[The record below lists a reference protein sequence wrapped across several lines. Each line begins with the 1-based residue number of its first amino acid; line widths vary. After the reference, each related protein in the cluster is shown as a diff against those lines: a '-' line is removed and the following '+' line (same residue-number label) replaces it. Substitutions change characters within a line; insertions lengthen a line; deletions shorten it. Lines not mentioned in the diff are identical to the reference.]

1 MVIGFLVAFL
11 AVFGAFFFLGG
22 RGDGSCGGNCPV
34 IIHGNRGN
42 GSSSSQ
48 CNGDTCSLR

>member
-34 IIHGNRGN
+34 IMHS